1 MTMQDA
7 REYFQYLLEVMTRSE
22 RSSMQ
27 RLGEPEQ
34 PATADTFKF
43 ELEDRIQCLETSR
56 VSYKRSLANILALDI
71 PMDAATNKDE
81 LEDFEVRKVDETVSI
96 VSCV

>member
-1 MTMQDA
+1 MCTTVAAQDA

-22 RSSMQ
+22 RTSMQ
-27 RLGEPEQ
+27 RLGQPEQ

-43 ELEDRIQCLETSR
+43 ELEDRIQCTETGR

-71 PMDAATNKDE
+71 PMDAATNRHE
-81 LEDFEVRKVDETVSI
+81 LEDYEVSK
-96 VSCV
+96 

>member
-1 MTMQDA
+1 
-7 REYFQYLLEVMTRSE
+7 
-22 RSSMQ
+22 MQ
-27 RLGEPEQ
+27 RLGELVQ

-43 ELEDRIQCLETSR
+43 ELEDRVQCLETSR